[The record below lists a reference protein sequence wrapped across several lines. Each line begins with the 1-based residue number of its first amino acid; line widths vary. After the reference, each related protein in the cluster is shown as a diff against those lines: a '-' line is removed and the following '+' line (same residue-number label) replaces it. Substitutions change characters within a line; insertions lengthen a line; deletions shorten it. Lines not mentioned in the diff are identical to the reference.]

1 MRPGSLPYG
10 MAAEKRVNIVGSRV
24 KEARSKRKPP
34 MTQDQLSGKLAVLGV
49 SIDRAGIS
57 KIEIGQRSVLDFEVK
72 ALAKALG
79 VTAEWLLSGK

>member
-1 MRPGSLPYG
+1 MTV
-10 MAAEKRVNIVGSRV
+10 EKKLNIVGGRIKESRG
-24 KEARSKRKPP
+24 KHKPP
-34 MTQDQLSGKLAVLGV
+34 LTQDQLSGKLALLGV

-57 KIEIGQRSVLDFEVK
+57 KIEIGQRSVLDYEVK

>member
-1 MRPGSLPYG
+1 MLEG
-10 MAAEKRVNIVGSRV
+10 KRINIVGERV
-24 KEARSKRKPP
+24 KEARLKRDPL
-34 MTQDQLSGKLAVLGV
+34 MTQNQLSGKLAVLGV

-57 KIEIGQRSVLDFEVK
+57 KIEIGQRGVLDYELK